1 MNLVPS
7 GWTSAVTRRRCTYPR
22 RARSD
27 AEHLAAVADPGYVDD
42 QLALVEPLR
51 QPANDAWHVF
61 RAGTS
66 LDELSAVLS
75 TEHVFGVELNDA
87 ATEVVGTLF
96 EDTVERRLLCG
107 AGSFDLHGLVALLRD
122 TGFDGPWGVEI
133 LSEAFR
139 ALPVQETLKL
149 AAESALTVL

>member
-1 MNLVPS
+1 VL
-7 GWTSAVTRRRCTYPR
+7 
-22 RARSD
+22 
-27 AEHLAAVADPGYVDD
+27 
-42 QLALVEPLR
+42 
-51 QPANDAWHVF
+51 

-66 LDELSAVLS
+66 LDELSAALS
-75 TEHVFGVELNDA
+75 AEHVFGVELNYA

-133 LSEAFR
+133 LPSR
-139 ALPVQETLKL
+139 
-149 AAESALTVL
+149 SAPSLCKRRSSSRPSRH

>member
-1 MNLVPS
+1 ML
-7 GWTSAVTRRRCTYPR
+7 
-22 RARSD
+22 
-27 AEHLAAVADPGYVDD
+27 
-42 QLALVEPLR
+42 
-51 QPANDAWHVF
+51 

-75 TEHVFGVELNDA
+75 AEYIFGVELNYA

-96 EDTVERRLLCG
+96 EDTAERRLLCG

-139 ALPVQETLKL
+139 TLPVQEALKL
-149 AAESALTVL
+149 ASESALTVL